1 MRFLRCGWMGLLLLL
16 DRWRWLGRP
25 AGGAGR
31 STPVRRPFGLP
42 CGARLSRGLAR
53 TRFAQ
58 TIASPD
64 PRKAAL
70 LSDAQG
76 IARPAPP
83 VGLGGRAT
91 IALAGKRCTTV
102 ASTSVGGRPAGGRRL
117 RSFGLRCCSSR
128 KAGSAQTRFAQT
140 CAALIRLSLRCSP
153 QPDSRPQAYR
163 PPTWTRRLCI
173 SFRRAQSWRATK
185 PGRRCGPCDPL
196 CAAEERSLSRIRARP
211 CLSAASLGGTPR
223 QASTARQPRSGRRT
237 GVVRSAPPAG
247 RPTHSPLS

>member
-1 MRFLRCGWMGLLLLL
+1 MRFLRCGWMGLLPLL

-102 ASTSVGGRPAGGRRL
+102 ASTSVGGRPAGGCPAAASTAAKGGSGPRVFERSEFARTPPFVRSSSEVRRTAVV
-117 RSFGLRCCSSR
+117 C
-128 KAGSAQTRFAQT
+128 
-140 CAALIRLSLRCSP
+140 
-153 QPDSRPQAYR
+153 RPQAYR
-163 PPTWTRRLCI
+163 PPTPPKA
-173 SFRRAQSWRATK
+173 AQSSRTNGAPT
-185 PGRRCGPCDPL
+185 PVR
-196 CAAEERSLSRIRARP
+196 SRINP
-211 CLSAASLGGTPR
+211 
-223 QASTARQPRSGRRT
+223 
-237 GVVRSAPPAG
+237 
-247 RPTHSPLS
+247 